1 MIKGVLLWLTVS
13 YMFTRRLQISM
24 FWKQDFTLQR
34 QRWDE
39 RQLRQ
44 ASSKMRT
51 LMATIRATTGFVK
64 LVLCAVR
71 KIEKMRHGN
80 KRVVERFD
88 GGDPLV
94 SVYGQHLG

>member
-1 MIKGVLLWLTVS
+1 M
-13 YMFTRRLQISM
+13 
-24 FWKQDFTLQR
+24 
-34 QRWDE
+34 
-39 RQLRQ
+39 
-44 ASSKMRT
+44 
-51 LMATIRATTGFVK
+51 K

-88 GGDPLV
+88 GADPLV